1 LKNLLLLVLVFI
13 SAKVFAQQ
21 DTTIVFTNPG
31 YNKDPLRTNWI
42 PKVEKQDSLWVLTLY
57 NKKKVLQEKISYA
70 DEKLEVRK
78 GSYALYENGMLK
90 QEGFYDKGHK
100 HGEWRFY
107 TDYGA
112 LEQVKNYTWG
122 ILNQKEKR

>member
-1 LKNLLLLVLVFI
+1 
-13 SAKVFAQQ
+13 
-21 DTTIVFTNPG
+21 
-31 YNKDPLRTNWI
+31 
-42 PKVEKQDSLWVLTLY
+42 
-57 NKKKVLQEKISYA
+57 
-70 DEKLEVRK
+70 
-78 GSYALYENGMLK
+78 MLK

-122 ILNQKEKR
+122 VLNQKEKR